1 MLLIDFAVKREVEF
15 HSKKIIPRDL
25 RFYFISYSG
34 CTAEILKYQIETVVS
49 KYRTVAFTS
58 DSTDVYNKF

>member
-1 MLLIDFAVKREVEF
+1 MLLIDFTVKQDVEF
-15 HSKKIIPRDL
+15 HSKKIIPQGL
-25 RFYFISYSG
+25 RFYLISYSA
-34 CTAEILKYQIETVVS
+34 CTAEIIKYQIETVVS